1 MPRIELND
9 FSDSDDNSP
18 SENTVRIKSPK
29 PRNPFVKEIFDGKFP
44 PKRHKD
50 KRRSASRFDKR
61 NIESL

>member
-1 MPRIELND
+1 MPRIDHTLD
-9 FSDSDDNSP
+9 FDDDSSD
-18 SENTVRIKSPK
+18 ENTLRIKPQK
-29 PRNPFVKEIFDGKFP
+29 PRNPHVKDLFDGKFP